1 MRSLFVWG
9 LQVLALL
16 IMAAPVLAQGL
27 SCNAPQKPM
36 LEISLMFGRNIGG
49 ELGVSEEVWSEF
61 VASEITP
68 RFPDGLTV
76 DDAVGQWR
84 DTETARVVK
93 EPSKDVRVVV
103 PAGADIQEKIDAI
116 VAAYK
121 QRFHQQAVGVVI
133 RPACAS
139 F

>member
-49 ELGVSEEVWSEF
+49 ELGVSEELWSEF

-84 DTETARVVK
+84 DTETARIVK
-93 EPSKDVRVVV
+93 EPSKDVRVIV

-121 QRFHQQAVGVVI
+121 QRFHQQAVAVVI

>member
-1 MRSLFVWG
+1 
-9 LQVLALL
+9 
-16 IMAAPVLAQGL
+16 
-27 SCNAPQKPM
+27 M

-49 ELGVSEEVWSEF
+49 ELGVSKELWSEF

-68 RFPDGLTV
+68 RFPNGLTV
-76 DDAVGQWR
+76 DDALGQWR
-84 DTETARVVK
+84 DTETNQVTR
-93 EPSKDVRVVV
+93 EPSKDVRVIV
-103 PAGADIQEKIDAI
+103 PAEADIKNKVEAI

-121 QRFHQQAVGVVI
+121 RRFNQQAVGIVI

>member
-16 IMAAPVLAQGL
+16 IMAAPLLAQGL